1 MDEENQQDD
10 SYDKDEVIQQ
20 LLQKVEQSDA
30 NNLKLNTALSA
41 VGAEQQL
48 GGNLVQ
54 YQLDTV
60 GMLENLKNFYS
71 GRYEAYD
78 EEGNIIMKT
87 PDDDELI
94 PLNEF
99 GVNSMMEIISKYI
112 DKNTTLSYYDEMRI
126 YEILA
131 DLGDELCLFI
141 YCNYEK
147 MGMDTH
153 FKKTKFRVLI
163 LTTLHTIES
172 TYRRSIRGQTSQ
184 DLNQSKIVTQ
194 SDNIGMRLN
203 QQIPIQQNKGFQ
215 IPNPFKRG
223 Y

>member
-1 MDEENQQDD
+1 MEEDNQQDD

-20 LLQKVEQSDA
+20 LMNKIEASEA
-30 NNLKLNTALSA
+30 NNLKLNTALSSA
-41 VGAEQQL
+41 DASQQQ
-48 GGNLVQ
+48 GSNLVQ
-54 YQLDTV
+54 YQLDTTT
-60 GMLENLKNFYS
+60 MLDNLRNFYS
-71 GRYEAYD
+71 GRYESYD
-78 EEGNIIMKT
+78 EDGNIVMKT

-99 GVNSMMEIISKYI
+99 GVNSLMEIISKYI

-131 DLGDELCLFI
+131 DLGDEICLFI
-141 YCNYEK
+141 FCNYEK

-163 LTTLHTIES
+163 LTTLHMIES
-172 TYRRSIRGQTSQ
+172 TYRRSLRGQTSN

-203 QQIPIQQNKGFQ
+203 QQIPMQQNKGFQ
-215 IPNPFKRG
+215 IPNPFKRF
-223 Y
+223 